1 MKLQYKIIGV
11 CWVFSL
17 ILAVFIT
24 IQYKDGQFSEKE
36 LYQAQIYN
44 QQLTEKTEQFK
55 AEQLKLIDENN
66 KKLKALEKVN
76 TDLESKWRTAKNEQK
91 VAVEK
96 YKELVKNGWVLKDP
110 VNQCN
115 LSNDFTSFLVNFASE
130 ADLVVQQL
138 KTTQKYAMELRQ
150 VCSGKTQ

>member
-1 MKLQYKIIGV
+1 MKLQYKVIGV

-17 ILAVFIT
+17 FLAVFIT
-24 IQYKDGQFSEKE
+24 VQYKNGQFSEKE
-36 LYQAQIYN
+36 LYQAQVYN

-76 TDLESKWRTAKNEQK
+76 TDLESKWRTARNEQK
-91 VAVEK
+91 AAVEK

-110 VNQCN
+110 VSQCN
-115 LSNDFTSFLVNFASE
+115 LSNDLTSFLMNFASE

-150 VCSGKTQ
+150 ICSGKTQ